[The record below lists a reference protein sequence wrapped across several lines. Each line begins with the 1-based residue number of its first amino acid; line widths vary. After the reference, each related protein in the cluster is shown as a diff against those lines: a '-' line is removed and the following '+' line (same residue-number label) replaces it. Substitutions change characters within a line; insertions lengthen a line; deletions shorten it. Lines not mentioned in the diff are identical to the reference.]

1 MFGLDDLMET
11 DRRPIPYEPGEEMWN
26 DSHISKMMLE
36 AHLSS
41 NTDAASYTPSKIRAI
56 CDYLPQRMRINKG
69 SAIID
74 LGCGPG
80 LYCSLLSQKS
90 FNMTGIDG
98 SENSIQ
104 YASEHREKTKTS
116 YICGNYLNP
125 FGDGEYDAALMISE
139 DYGVLSP
146 EIRKLLLKN
155 ISTALKPNGYFAF
168 DVSSLAAFKAR
179 KENYAPKWYASDP
192 GFWRQ
197 HRHFVLKKTFFYPD
211 IPTLCDLY
219 SVFDSEMKI
228 YRVWQSFFSSDSI
241 QSELE
246 SRGFRIDAI
255 LSNLWGGEYTD
266 DSPAIGVI
274 CQKV

>member
-1 MFGLDDLMET
+1 MET
-11 DRRPIPYEPGEEMWN
+11 DRRPVPYEPGEELWN

-41 NTDAASYTPSKIRAI
+41 DTDAASYTPSKIRAI
-56 CDYLPQRMRINKG
+56 CDHLSQRMQIKEG

-80 LYCSLLSQKS
+80 LYCALLAKKG

-104 YASEHREKTKTS
+104 YASEHHKAGNAR
-116 YICGNYLNP
+116 YICGSYLNP
-125 FGDGEYDAALMISE
+125 FGDGEYDAAMMISE

-146 EIRKLLLKN
+146 ENRKLLLKN
-155 ISTALKPNGYFAF
+155 IYTVLKPNGYFAF
-168 DVSSLAAFKAR
+168 DISSLTAFKAR
-179 KENYAPKWYASDP
+179 KYTYAPKWYASDP
-192 GFWRQ
+192 GFWRP
-197 HRHFVLKKTFFYPD
+197 HRHFVLEKTFFYPD
-211 IPTLCDLY
+211 IPALCDLY

-228 YRVWQSFFSSDSI
+228 YRIWQTFFSPDSI
-241 QSELE
+241 QAELE
-246 SRGFRIDAI
+246 SSGFQTDAV

-266 DSPAIGVI
+266 DSPTIGVI

>member
-11 DRRPIPYEPGEEMWN
+11 DRRPVPYEPGEELWN

-41 NTDAASYTPSKIRAI
+41 DTDAASYTPSKIRAI
-56 CDYLPQRMRINKG
+56 CDHLSQRMQIKEG

-80 LYCSLLSQKS
+80 LYCALLAKKG

-104 YASEHREKTKTS
+104 YASEHHKAGNAR
-116 YICGNYLNP
+116 YICGSYLNP
-125 FGDGEYDAALMISE
+125 FGDGEYDAAMMISE

-146 EIRKLLLKN
+146 ENRKLLLKN
-155 ISTALKPNGYFAF
+155 IYTVLKPNGYFAF
-168 DVSSLAAFKAR
+168 DISSLTAFKAR
-179 KENYAPKWYASDP
+179 KYTYAPKWYASDP
-192 GFWRQ
+192 GFWRP
-197 HRHFVLKKTFFYPD
+197 HRHFVLEKTFFYPD
-211 IPTLCDLY
+211 IPALCDLY

-228 YRVWQSFFSSDSI
+228 YRIWQTFFSPDSI
-241 QSELE
+241 QAELE
-246 SRGFRIDAI
+246 SSGFQTDAV

-266 DSPAIGVI
+266 DSPTIGVI